1 MYSSIFFLEKKFL
14 RRPFCNLGNGKILVS
29 VMTVSSLSTTH
40 YAYYCFPLAVESL
53 ELFWSQTPPPAPR
66 SPPPPPTLPFGRM
79 LKYYYFFVV
88 VCCLMM
94 WNSVRMEKKVRDK
107 ILLKLRLIAAW
118 AFQGEIVVVVDIV
131 VAVVVVVVVAV
142 VVIVGFKLAFF
153 SKKKTSQ
160 GAVTLALVNL

>member
-14 RRPFCNLGNGKILVS
+14 RRPFCNLGNGKMLVS

-53 ELFWSQTPPPAPR
+53 ELFWSQTPAPAPR
-66 SPPPPPTLPFGRM
+66 SPPTPPTLPFGRM
-79 LKYYYFFVV
+79 LKYYFFVV

-94 WNSVRMEKKVRDK
+94 WNSVRMEKKVRHK
-107 ILLKLRLIAAW
+107 ILLKLRLIAPW

-131 VAVVVVVVVAV
+131 VVSVAV

-160 GAVTLALVNL
+160 GAVTLALVYL

>member
-1 MYSSIFFLEKKFL
+1 MYSSIFFLKKKFL
-14 RRPFCNLGNGKILVS
+14 RSPFCNLGNGKILVS
-29 VMTVSSLSTTH
+29 VMTVSSHSTTH

-107 ILLKLRLIAAW
+107 ILLKLRLIAPW

-131 VAVVVVVVVAV
+131 VVSVAV

-160 GAVTLALVNL
+160 GAVTLALVYL